1 MRLGPS
7 IVVGLLL
14 TAASLLSLISYHAG
28 TSAPSEVKPT
38 YALAITTG
46 SGLQLAT
53 QAEARAGQSLAAGP
67 REEIAVKRVLSCSG
81 VMRLGL
87 VDVGYSCEIPSQVV
101 TTGSL

>member
-7 IVVGLLL
+7 IAIGLLL

-28 TSAPSEVKPT
+28 ASVPGEAKSQ

-46 SGLQLAT
+46 AGLRLAT
-53 QAEARAGQSLAAGP
+53 HGEARTANEPPPGQ
-67 REEIAVKRVLSCSG
+67 REEAAARRVLACSG

-87 VDVGYSCEIPSQVV
+87 VDVGYSCETLAQRV